1 MTHRLEIALR
11 WADLDLM
18 GHVNNVRMAEMVQE
32 ARVVF
37 AMGLASEAGIGP
49 TAVGAEGFSQVI
61 ARVEIDYLR
70 QVLLTDRL
78 ITFDTSVER
87 VGTTSF
93 TVIHVGRVPDGHDVV
108 RARSVMV
115 CVDPASG
122 RSAPIPAEWR
132 VALESQ
138 TEAS

>member
-1 MTHRLEIALR
+1 MVHRLEISLR

-32 ARVVF
+32 ARVSF
-37 AMGLASEAGIGP
+37 AIALAEDAGIGP
-49 TAVGAEGFSQVI
+49 VAVGADGFSQVI

-70 QVLLTDRL
+70 QVLLTDRA
-78 ITFDTSVER
+78 IEIDTTVER

-93 TVIHVGRVPDGHDVV
+93 TVTHLGRVHGGHDVV

-115 CVDPASG
+115 CIDPDTGS
-122 RSAPIPAEWR
+122 SSPIPDQWR
-132 VALESQ
+132 AAI
-138 TEAS
+138 EARIETS